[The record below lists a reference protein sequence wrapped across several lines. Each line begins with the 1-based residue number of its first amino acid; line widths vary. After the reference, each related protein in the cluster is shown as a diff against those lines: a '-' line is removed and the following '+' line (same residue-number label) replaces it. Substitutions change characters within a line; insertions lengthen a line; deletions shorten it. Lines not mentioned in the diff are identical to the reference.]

1 MTALGYLPLV
11 KNHMVCVGIPHKTK
25 AYAIAK
31 PAKTTRKLKQNQ

>member
-11 KNHMVCVGIPHKTK
+11 KKHMVCVGIPHKTK